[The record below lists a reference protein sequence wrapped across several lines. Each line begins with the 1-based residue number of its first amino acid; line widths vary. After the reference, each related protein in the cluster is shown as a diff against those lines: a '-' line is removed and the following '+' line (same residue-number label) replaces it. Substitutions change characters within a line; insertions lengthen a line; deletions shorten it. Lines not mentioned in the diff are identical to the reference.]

1 METHQS
7 IIEMLG
13 FYPAKYKIEKSREC
27 VEYYVL
33 DPLTQKFVRKRTY
46 LNRIK
51 KAKDRRAYAADLIKK
66 INSNLKNGWNPLLA
80 ERKEKKFTLFT
91 EALDDVVEF
100 KKAYIRLASKRQ
112 YDGRV
117 KVIKDWLKSIGKSDM
132 LVFEFNEEMAQ
143 DLMDYLFKVKKYK
156 GITYNNY
163 MTDFKTFFN
172 AMKKKGHYNVNP
184 FQDIA
189 RMPEQTKVK
198 QPFTKEQSALFVE
211 YTKEHDYDFWIIAG
225 YTYYCAL
232 RPKEISELK
241 VKNVNLEEKYI
252 EVPASIAKSKKYR
265 RAPIAEDFLKELKPY
280 LEKYPSEMYLVSGHR
295 GLHPGKLKTFPTRI
309 GEHFRK
315 IADLLGFSKEIQFY
329 SLKDTCAERM
339 IAEGFSTQEVRD
351 LFGHS
356 SIAITD
362 AYLRKRNAYKNDNL
376 SKNFPKL

>member
-1 METHQS
+1 
-7 IIEMLG
+7 MLG
-13 FYPAKYKIEKSREC
+13 FYPARFVRGKSRDH
-27 VEYYVL
+27 VEYCVL
-33 DPLTQKFVRKRTY
+33 DPVTGKFIRKRTY

-51 KAKDRRAYAADLIKK
+51 KVKDRVAYANDLVKK
-66 INSNLKNGWNPLLA
+66 INGNLKAGWNPLL
-80 ERKEKKFTLFT
+80 EEKKEKKFTLFL
-91 EALDDVVEF
+91 EALDEVVEF
-100 KKAYIRLASKRQ
+100 KKAYIRQASKRQ

-117 KVIKDWLKSIGKSDM
+117 KVIKDWLKSIDKSGIM
-132 LVFEFNEEMAQ
+132 VFEFNEDMAS

-163 MTDFKTFFN
+163 MNDFKTFFN
-172 AMKKKGHYNVNP
+172 AMKKKGYYSVNP
-184 FQDIA
+184 FSSLS
-189 RMPEQTKVK
+189 RMPQQTKVK
-198 QPFTKEQSALFVE
+198 QPFSKEQSALFVE
-211 YTKEHDYDFWIIAG
+211 HAKKNDYDFWIIAG

-241 VKNVNLEEKYI
+241 IKNINFEEKYI
-252 EVPASIAKSKKYR
+252 EVPATIAKSKKYR

-280 LEKYPSEMYLVSGHR
+280 LEKYPSEYYLVSGHR
-295 GLHPGKLKTFPTRI
+295 ALHPGKLKTFPTRI

-315 IADLLGFSKEIQFY
+315 IADLLGFPKEIQFY

-339 IAEGFSTQEVRD
+339 LAEGYTTQDIRD

-376 SKNFPKL
+376 QKNFPKL

>member
-1 METHQS
+1 MDTHQT
-7 IIEMLG
+7 ICEMLG
-13 FYPAKYKIEKSREC
+13 FYPARLVREKKGDC
-27 VEYYVL
+27 VQYYVL
-33 DPLTQKFVRKRTY
+33 DPITQKFVRRRKY
-46 LNRIK
+46 LMRIPK
-51 KAKDRRAYAADLIKK
+51 VKDRMAYAADLIKK
-66 INSNLKNGWNPLLA
+66 LNSNLKDGWNPLLA
-80 ERKEKKFTLFT
+80 ERKEKKFVKFLD
-91 EALDDVVEF
+91 ALDDVVEF
-100 KKAYIRLASKRQ
+100 KKAYIRQASKRQ

-117 KVIKDWLKSIGKSDM
+117 KVIETWLRSIGKSDI
-132 LVFEFNEEMAQ
+132 LVFEFNEDMAQ

-172 AMKKKGHYNVNP
+172 AMKKKGYYQVNP
-184 FQDIA
+184 FNSIS
-189 RMPEQTKVK
+189 RMPQQSKVK

-211 YTKEHDYDFWIIAG
+211 YTKKNDYDFWIIAG

-241 VKNVNLEEKYI
+241 IKNINFEEKYI
-252 EVPASIAKSKKYR
+252 EVPATVAKSKKYR

-280 LEKYPSEMYLVSGHR
+280 LEKYPSEYYLVSGHR
-295 GLHPGKLKTFPTRI
+295 ALHPGKLKTFPTRI
-309 GEHFRK
+309 GEHFRT
-315 IADLLGFSKEIQFY
+315 IANLLGFSREIQFY

-362 AYLRKRNAYKNDNL
+362 AYLRKRNAFKNDNL
-376 SKNFPKL
+376 QQNFPKL